1 MTATETPPVPIS
13 SPTRIRVMCVEDHR
27 IVREGIALI
36 INQEGDMEVVCS
48 CAGGDEAIALYSQ
61 CRPDVVLMD
70 LRLGKT
76 SGVDAIKAIRKE
88 DPNARIV
95 VLTMY
100 EGDEDIY
107 RAHQA
112 GATTYLLK
120 DTLSSDLIRVV
131 RAVHAGERPMVP
143 EVQARLAE
151 RANSPTLTSREV
163 EVLQLISEGLRNKE
177 VGATLGIT
185 EGTVQIHVKNIF
197 GKLTVNDRTAAVQ
210 KAVRRGLIQM
220 K

>member
-1 MTATETPPVPIS
+1 MTPPRPQS
-13 SPTRIRVMCVEDHR
+13 SEIPRIRVMCVEDHR

-36 INQEGDMEVVCS
+36 INQEADMEVVGS
-48 CAGGDEAIALYSQ
+48 CASAEEAVSVYRS
-61 CRPDVVLMD
+61 CRPDVTLMD
-70 LRLGKT
+70 LRLGKM
-76 SGVDAIKAIRKE
+76 SGVDVIKAIRKE
-88 DPNARIV
+88 HADARIV

-107 RAHQA
+107 RAHEA

-131 RAVHAGERPMVP
+131 RQVHAGERPVMPVV
-143 EVQARLAE
+143 EARLKE
-151 RANSPTLTSREV
+151 RASAPTLTSREI

-197 GKLTVNDRTAAVQ
+197 GKLNVNDRTAAVQ
-210 KAVRRGLIQM
+210 VAVRRGLVQM
-220 K
+220 R

>member
-1 MTATETPPVPIS
+1 MTPARPQSRDVA
-13 SPTRIRVMCVEDHR
+13 RIRVMCVEDHR

-36 INQEGDMEVVCS
+36 INQEADMEVVGS
-48 CAGGDEAIALYSQ
+48 CASAEEAVSVYRS
-61 CRPDVVLMD
+61 CRPDVTLMD
-70 LRLGKT
+70 LRLGKM
-76 SGVDAIKAIRKE
+76 SGVEGIKAIRKE
-88 DPNARIV
+88 HADARIV

-107 RAHQA
+107 RAHEA

-131 RAVHAGERPMVP
+131 RQVHAGERPVMPVV
-143 EVQARLAE
+143 EARLKE
-151 RANSPTLTSREV
+151 RASAPTLTSREI

-197 GKLTVNDRTAAVQ
+197 GKLNVNDRTAAVQ
-210 KAVRRGLIQM
+210 VAVRRGLVQM
-220 K
+220 R

>member
-1 MTATETPPVPIS
+1 MSTPSI
-13 SPTRIRVMCVEDHR
+13 RIMCVEDHR
-27 IVREGIALI
+27 IVREGLALT
-36 INQEGDMEVVCS
+36 INQEPDMKVVGS
-48 CAGGDEAIALYSQ
+48 CATVPEAIELYRTV
-61 CRPDVVLMD
+61 RPDVTLMD
-70 LRLGKT
+70 LRLGSA

-88 DPNARIV
+88 NPEARII

-120 DTLSSDLIRVV
+120 DTLSSDLVRVV
-131 RAVHAGERPMVP
+131 REVHAGERPVLP

-151 RANSPTLTSREV
+151 RASMPTLTSREV
-163 EVLQLISEGLRNKE
+163 EVLQLISQGLRNKE
-177 VGATLGIT
+177 VGAMLGIT

-197 GKLTVNDRTAAVQ
+197 AKLNVNDRTGAVQ
-210 KAVRRGLIQM
+210 VAVRRGLILM
-220 K
+220 R

>member
-1 MTATETPPVPIS
+1 MTPARPQVRENA
-13 SPTRIRVMCVEDHR
+13 RIRVMCVEDHR

-36 INQEGDMEVVCS
+36 INQEADMEVVGA
-48 CAGGDEAIALYSQ
+48 CASAEEAVSLFRA
-61 CRPDVVLMD
+61 CHPDVTLMD
-70 LRLGKT
+70 LRLGKM
-76 SGVDAIKAIRKE
+76 SGVEGIKAIRKE
-88 DPNARIV
+88 HPEARFV

-107 RAHQA
+107 RAHEA

-131 RAVHAGERPMVP
+131 RQVHAGERPVMPVV
-143 EVQARLAE
+143 EARLKE
-151 RANSPTLTSREV
+151 RASGPTLTSREV
-163 EVLQLISEGLRNKE
+163 EVLQLISEGMRNKE

-197 GKLTVNDRTAAVQ
+197 GKLNVNDRTAAVQ
-210 KAVRRGLIQM
+210 VAVRRGLVQM
-220 K
+220 R

>member
-1 MTATETPPVPIS
+1 MTPARPQSREIP
-13 SPTRIRVMCVEDHR
+13 RIRVMCVEDHR

-36 INQEGDMEVVCS
+36 INQEADMEVVGL
-48 CAGGDEAIALYSQ
+48 CASAEEAVSLYRNS
-61 CRPDVVLMD
+61 RPDVTLMD
-70 LRLGKT
+70 LRLGKM
-76 SGVDAIKAIRKE
+76 SGVDAIKAIRK
-88 DPNARIV
+88 DHPDARIV

-107 RAHQA
+107 RAHEA

-131 RAVHAGERPMVP
+131 RQVHAGERPVMPVV
-143 EVQARLAE
+143 EARLKE
-151 RANSPTLTSREV
+151 RASAPTLTSREI

-197 GKLTVNDRTAAVQ
+197 AKLNVNDRTAAVQ
-210 KAVRRGLIQM
+210 VAVRRGLVQM
-220 K
+220 R

>member
-1 MTATETPPVPIS
+1 MTTPAAP
-13 SPTRIRVMCVEDHR
+13 IRVMCVEDHR

-36 INQEGDMEVVCS
+36 INQEADMEVVAA
-48 CAGGDEAIALYSQ
+48 CATGDEAIALYHQ
-61 CRPDVVLMD
+61 VKPDVVLMD

-76 SGVDAIKAIRKE
+76 SGVDAIKAIRQE
-88 DPNARIV
+88 NPNARIV

-100 EGDEDIY
+100 EGDEDIF

-131 RAVHAGERPMVP
+131 RAVHAGERPVLP

-151 RANSPTLTSREV
+151 RAASPTLTSREI

-177 VGATLGIT
+177 VGATLGIA

-197 GKLTVNDRTAAVQ
+197 AKLNVNDRTGAVQ
-210 KAVRRGLIQM
+210 VAVRRGLIQM
-220 K
+220 R

>member
-1 MTATETPPVPIS
+1 MS
-13 SPTRIRVMCVEDHR
+13 DQKIRVMCVEDHR

-36 INQEGDMEVVCS
+36 INHEDDMEGVGS
-48 CAGGDEAIALYSQ
+48 ASNGDEAVTVYKE

-76 SGVDAIKAIRKE
+76 SGVDAIKAIRQITP
-88 DPNARIV
+88 DARIV

-100 EGDEDIY
+100 EGDEDIF

-131 RAVHAGERPMVP
+131 RAVHAGERPVDP
-143 EVQARLAE
+143 QVQARLAE
-151 RANSPTLTSREV
+151 RASGPTLTAREI

-177 VGATLGIT
+177 VGATLGIA

-197 GKLTVNDRTAAVQ
+197 GKLNVSDRTAAVQ
-210 KAVRRGLIQM
+210 IAVRRGLIQM
-220 K
+220 R

>member
-1 MTATETPPVPIS
+1 MTPARPQARDNPH
-13 SPTRIRVMCVEDHR
+13 IRVMCVEDHR

-36 INQEGDMEVVCS
+36 INQEPDMEVVGS
-48 CAGGDEAIALYSQ
+48 CASAEEAVSLYRA
-61 CRPDVVLMD
+61 CHPDVTLMD
-70 LRLGKT
+70 LRLGKM
-76 SGVDAIKAIRKE
+76 SGVEAIKAIRQE
-88 DPNARIV
+88 YPNARIV

-131 RAVHAGERPMVP
+131 RQVHAGERPVMPVV
-143 EVQARLAE
+143 EARLKE
-151 RANSPTLTSREV
+151 RASAPTLTSREI

-177 VGATLGIT
+177 VGASLGIT

-197 GKLTVNDRTAAVQ
+197 GKLNVNDRTAAVQ
-210 KAVRRGLIQM
+210 IAVRRGLVQM
-220 K
+220 R

>member
-1 MTATETPPVPIS
+1 MTPARPQS
-13 SPTRIRVMCVEDHR
+13 RDAARIRVMCVEDHR

-36 INQEGDMEVVCS
+36 INQEADMEVVGS
-48 CAGGDEAIALYSQ
+48 CASAEEAVSVYRS
-61 CRPDVVLMD
+61 CRPDVTLMD
-70 LRLGKT
+70 LRLGKM
-76 SGVDAIKAIRKE
+76 SGVEGIKAIRKE
-88 DPNARIV
+88 HADARIV

-107 RAHQA
+107 RAHEA

-131 RAVHAGERPMVP
+131 RQVHAGERPVMPVV
-143 EVQARLAE
+143 EARLKE
-151 RANSPTLTSREV
+151 RASAPTLTSREI

-197 GKLTVNDRTAAVQ
+197 AKLNVNDRTAAVQ
-210 KAVRRGLIQM
+210 VAVRRGLVQM
-220 K
+220 R

>member
-1 MTATETPPVPIS
+1 
-13 SPTRIRVMCVEDHR
+13 MCVEDHR
-27 IVREGIALI
+27 IVREGIELI
-36 INQEGDMEVVCS
+36 INQEADMHVVGA
-48 CAGGDEAIALYSQ
+48 CATGDEAVALYRQSK
-61 CRPDVVLMD
+61 PDVVLMD

-76 SGVDAIKAIRKE
+76 SGVDAIKAIRHD
-88 DPNARIV
+88 DPKARII

-100 EGDEDIY
+100 EGDEDIF

-120 DTLSSDLIRVV
+120 DMLSAELIRVV
-131 RAVHAGERPMVP
+131 RAVHAGERPVLP

-151 RANSPTLTSREV
+151 RAASPTLTTREI

-177 VGATLGIT
+177 VGATLGIA

-197 GKLTVNDRTAAVQ
+197 SKLNVNDRTAAVQ
-210 KAVRRGLIQM
+210 VAVRRGLIQM
-220 K
+220 R

>member
-1 MTATETPPVPIS
+1 MTHARAES
-13 SPTRIRVMCVEDHR
+13 RDKRRIRVMCVEDHR
-27 IVREGIALI
+27 IVREGIGLI
-36 INQEGDMEVVCS
+36 INQEADMEVVAS
-48 CAGGDEAIALYSQ
+48 CATGEEAVKAYQ
-61 CRPDVVLMD
+61 TCGPDVTLMD
-70 LRLGKT
+70 LRLGKM
-76 SGVDAIKAIRKE
+76 SGVEAIKAIRRDHPE
-88 DPNARIV
+88 ARIV

-100 EGDEDIY
+100 EGDEDIF
-107 RAHQA
+107 RAHEA

-131 RAVHAGERPMVP
+131 RAVHAGERPVVAA
-143 EVQARLAE
+143 VQARLKE
-151 RANSPTLTSREV
+151 RAASPTLTSREI

-197 GKLTVNDRTAAVQ
+197 GKLNVNDRTGAVQ
-210 KAVRRGLIQM
+210 IAVRRGLVHM